1 MLLFIMMIISF
12 FPSSTSVSNSYLE
25 QWTGELS
32 YDNITTDVMRKLNFK
47 DKESVYWKE
56 NPFLFVKLKI
66 RSYKEHIVINF
77 KLMVYQI

>member
-12 FPSSTSVSNSYLE
+12 LPSSTSVSNSYLE

-32 YDNITTDVMRKLNFK
+32 NDNITTDVMRKLSFK